1 MLGGI
6 TAADELYIVTG
17 YTDMRKSIDGL
28 CAIVE
33 DQLHMDPR
41 RSALYLFCGKRCDR
55 VKALLWETDG
65 LVLLYKRMEV
75 KGRSRW
81 LRSRQEVRQ
90 LTWQQVQKTQNF
102 FEQKDLI
109 SQLNTTITVQTELIQ
124 SLKKDHEAD
133 REQIQNLLAQV
144 DYLTKKLF
152 GTSSEKMKDVE
163 GQLNL
168 FDEAEQE
175 TEVVNIYRET
185 YKCPVCST
193 ADAMAENIKFA
204 NAMPLYRQ
212 EQDWHQLGVDFTRA
226 IIISPA

>member
-1 MLGGI
+1 M
-6 TAADELYIVTG
+6 AA
-17 YTDMRKSIDGL
+17 
-28 CAIVE
+28 
-33 DQLHMDPR
+33 
-41 RSALYLFCGKRCDR
+41 SAKDS
-55 VKALLWETDG
+55 KLL
-65 LVLLYKRMEV
+65 
-75 KGRSRW
+75 
-81 LRSRQEVRQ
+81 
-90 LTWQQVQKTQNF
+90 
-102 FEQKDLI
+102 EQKDLI
-109 SQLNTTITVQTELIQ
+109 SQLNTTIAAQTELIQ

-144 DYLTKKLF
+144 DYLTKF

>member
-1 MLGGI
+1 
-6 TAADELYIVTG
+6 
-17 YTDMRKSIDGL
+17 
-28 CAIVE
+28 
-33 DQLHMDPR
+33 
-41 RSALYLFCGKRCDR
+41 
-55 VKALLWETDG
+55 
-65 LVLLYKRMEV
+65 
-75 KGRSRW
+75 
-81 LRSRQEVRQ
+81 
-90 LTWQQVQKTQNF
+90 
-102 FEQKDLI
+102 
-109 SQLNTTITVQTELIQ
+109 
-124 SLKKDHEAD
+124 
-133 REQIQNLLAQV
+133 
-144 DYLTKKLF
+144 
-152 GTSSEKMKDVE
+152 MKVVE